1 MADKPG
7 EGQEDTMRIPRITLG
22 LVLSAAALAPANAT
36 AQQAHVLDRDAL
48 DRMVAGRVQQDEADR
63 RVIRDVLQ
71 RQEVREVA
79 RRAGLDLI
87 RAEAAVSTLSGNE
100 LKEAADRAREV
111 NDRLAGGANVTISTT
126 TIIILL
132 LVVILII
139 VAVD

>member
-1 MADKPG
+1 
-7 EGQEDTMRIPRITLG
+7 MRIPRITLG

-71 RQEVREVA
+71 RREVREVA

>member
-1 MADKPG
+1 
-7 EGQEDTMRIPRITLG
+7 MRIPRITLG

>member
-1 MADKPG
+1 
-7 EGQEDTMRIPRITLG
+7 MRISRVSLG
-22 LVLSAAALAPANAT
+22 LILSVSILAPAATT
-36 AQQAHVLDRDAL
+36 AQQAHVIDRGTL
-48 DRMVAGRVQQDEADR
+48 DRMVATRVQQDEADR

-79 RRAGLDLI
+79 RKAGLDVA
-87 RAEAAVSTLSGNE
+87 RAEAAVSTMTGAE

-126 TIIILL
+126 TIIIIL

>member
-1 MADKPG
+1 
-7 EGQEDTMRIPRITLG
+7 MRIPRITLG

-111 NDRLAGGANVTISTT
+111 NDRLAGGGNVTISTT

>member
-1 MADKPG
+1 
-7 EGQEDTMRIPRITLG
+7 MRISRITLS

-79 RRAGLDLI
+79 RRAGLDLT
-87 RAEAAVSTLSGNE
+87 RAEAAVSTLSGTE